1 MIDSFHPELQIAFAV
16 RLEQMEE
23 QQLGAALARVVQIIG
38 VSAIDAEMARAV
50 PPLALNK
57 LAAYGLRGETFFPLV
72 CLLQESPRLLGYYR
86 LLYGLSQ
93 KEFFRGN
100 LQRFKRMEDTGTL
113 TADTTAKL
121 AEVLDVLVGT
131 GVSLLDNLS
140 NVSIQRIRDLQL
152 LTRPP
157 APRSRL
163 NTIGQAATEM
173 VFRRIRQAI
182 ADTSVLSQTATT
194 ITLLNAAG
202 RTVSVS
208 FSATPTSLSLKRSI
222 QEFATRWPLRSRGAD
237 RSNIHNRLG
246 GREVTQRR
254 KRRGSRSSDY
264 YQRSGALATAQT
276 ESPDDENLFFNLDGI
291 TDPSDEEWAG
301 SRGGHLATWRP
312 IINKFPLTS
321 SRSWRY

>member
-152 LTRPP
+152 LTLGPQLRG
-157 APRSRL
+157 SRL

-208 FSATPTSLSLKRSI
+208 FSSDPDIAVTEALDPGVRNTLAVEIKG
-222 QEFATRWPLRSRGAD
+222 GAD

-246 GREVTQRR
+246 EAEKSHAKAKAKGFAEFWTIINAAVP
-254 KRRGSRSSDY
+254 
-264 YQRSGALATAQT
+264 LATAQT
-276 ESPDDENLFFNLDGI
+276 ESPTTNLFFNLDGI
-291 TDPSDEEWAG
+291 TDPSDEEWARFREAVT
-301 SRGGHLATWRP
+301 SRLGVP
-312 IINKFPLTS
+312 SSTS
-321 SRSWRY
+321 SR